1 MPGRFDPASLKLYL
15 VTDRPLALGRD
26 VSWVVEEAVK
36 GGVTMVQLREKD
48 IDTKDFIKLGLELK
62 SLLKPLGI
70 PLIIN
75 DRVDVALAV
84 DADGVHIG
92 QSDMPYPIARKLLG
106 PDKIIGLSVENL
118 EDIAK
123 ANELDVDY
131 VGISPVYLT
140 STKTDTAA
148 AFGLDGLR
156 EAVSLSKHPT
166 VGIGGMNLQTVADVI
181 RIGADGVAVVS
192 AIMSADSPCEVSAK
206 LNTEIDRGI
215 RERSMSWSA
224 QVWERSSKIY
234 ESILGLPFIKELAA
248 VTLPASKFS
257 RYLAQDEVYIGN
269 YGRQMYEL
277 ADIMSTKE
285 DHDLFVAYADS
296 GIESE
301 KIMHAMLIERFN
313 VDTAVEAS
321 PVTREYNA
329 HTRKAIETASREI
342 GLAAMLPCMWIYNRV
357 GLYILGIAELEGNP
371 YREWIEE
378 YGNEEFTRSTE
389 EVVAMLDKWA
399 LSVDEQTRSRMTEA
413 YLKGALYEYAFW
425 DYGYRGDEADY
436 SYMNCLSQW
445 I

>member
-1 MPGRFDPASLKLYL
+1 M
-15 VTDRPLALGRD
+15 
-26 VSWVVEEAVK
+26 
-36 GGVTMVQLREKD
+36 
-48 IDTKDFIKLGLELK
+48 
-62 SLLKPLGI
+62 
-70 PLIIN
+70 
-75 DRVDVALAV
+75 
-84 DADGVHIG
+84 
-92 QSDMPYPIARKLLG
+92 
-106 PDKIIGLSVENL
+106 
-118 EDIAK
+118 
-123 ANELDVDY
+123 
-131 VGISPVYLT
+131 
-140 STKTDTAA
+140 
-148 AFGLDGLR
+148 
-156 EAVSLSKHPT
+156 
-166 VGIGGMNLQTVADVI
+166 
-181 RIGADGVAVVS
+181 
-192 AIMSADSPCEVSAK
+192 
-206 LNTEIDRGI
+206 
-215 RERSMSWSA
+215 
-224 QVWERSSKIY
+224 
-234 ESILGLPFIKELAA
+234 
-248 VTLPASKFS
+248 
-257 RYLAQDEVYIGN
+257 YIGN

-329 HTRKAIETASREI
+329 HTRNAIETASREI